1 MKRVE
6 TKLSVNLNKVAL
18 LRNQRHVGYPDPIEA
33 GRTVLRA
40 GAHSLTVHPRP
51 DERHIR
57 KSDVMNIAA
66 MIRDEGWA
74 ARGVEFNVEGN
85 PFDDFLAIINKV
97 RPDQATLVP
106 DSPDAATSDSGW
118 DVFGEADRLKQT
130 IATLKG
136 LGCRVALFMDA
147 TDDPAP
153 AMQKAAALGA
163 DRVELYTGP
172 YADAFGTA
180 DEAALL
186 ARYARSAQAALD
198 AGMLIN
204 AGHDL
209 TTENLPNLIRALPRL
224 DEVSIGHAFTA
235 DALWMG
241 FDATVKAYLTAL
253 QFKGDQK
260 TAAA

>member
-18 LRNQRHVGYPDPIEA
+18 LRNQRHVGYPDPVEA

-40 GAHSLTVHPRP
+40 GAHGLTVHPRP